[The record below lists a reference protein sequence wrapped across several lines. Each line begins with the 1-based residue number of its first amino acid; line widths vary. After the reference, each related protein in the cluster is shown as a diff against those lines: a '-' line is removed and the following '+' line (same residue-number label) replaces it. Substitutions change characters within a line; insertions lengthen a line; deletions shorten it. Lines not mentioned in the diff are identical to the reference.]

1 MLTPLELQGALE
13 RTSKRRVNELKE
25 EFPVV
30 GRLEFLKDR
39 TVMLDR
45 KVAIEALSRVTP
57 IEDEHGTDGEQV
69 LRTLIELG
77 VMSERIDGRID
88 VPDIYRY
95 GFGILRKGG
104 VKRPR

>member
-1 MLTPLELQGALE
+1 MLE
-13 RTSKRRVNELKE
+13 RKAA
-25 EFPVV
+25 
-30 GRLEFLKDR
+30 
-39 TVMLDR
+39 
-45 KVAIEALSRVTP
+45 VAALSRAP
-57 IEDEHGTDGEQV
+57 SEDGFGSEGEAV

-77 VMSERIDGRID
+77 VMSERPDGRVD